1 MPEAELSHEV
11 QIKLIEIVS
20 RATINV
26 SLLYCHEEEIK
37 HTSDMFDLFYKSLAK
52 TVRENN

>member
-1 MPEAELSHEV
+1 MPEAALSPEV
-11 QIKLIEIVS
+11 QIKLVEIVS

-26 SLLYCHEEEIK
+26 SLLYSHEEEIK

-52 TVRENN
+52 TVRDSN